1 MGMFHSYVSLLDG
14 IVPKLENIP
23 NSGMAQRTAASRL
36 LEETGRLFQ
45 VRRGQ
50 SLGANP
56 CDWLVSGILAHALR
70 DKCQTK
76 IEPNHSNHSHN
87 ICPMSILFVYVTKR
101 FTTATIHGRGRWVL
115 GSRRQARD
123 RRIRQNCC
131 GATCSRW
138 GPGRRRVGLFDQK
151 TLAIW
156 VTPSFFQFLW
166 PISMD
171 RSQVIPGTN
180 TWLSHVFLAS

>member
-23 NSGMAQRTAASRL
+23 NSGMAQRTAARRL

-45 VRRGQ
+45 VRRSQ

-76 IEPNHSNHSHN
+76 VEPNHSNHSHN
-87 ICPMSILFVYVTKR
+87 I
-101 FTTATIHGRGRWVL
+101 WVCL
-115 GSRRQARD
+115 KMGY
-123 RRIRQNCC
+123 
-131 GATCSRW
+131 
-138 GPGRRRVGLFDQK
+138 
-151 TLAIW
+151 
-156 VTPSFFQFLW
+156 
-166 PISMD
+166 
-171 RSQVIPGTN
+171 IPN
-180 TWLSHVFLAS
+180 YSHL